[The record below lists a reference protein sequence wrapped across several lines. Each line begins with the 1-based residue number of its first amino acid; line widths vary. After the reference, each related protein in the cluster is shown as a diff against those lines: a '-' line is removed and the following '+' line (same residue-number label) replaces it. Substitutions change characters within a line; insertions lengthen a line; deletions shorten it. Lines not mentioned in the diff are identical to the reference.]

1 MFADQGISIG
11 DVFSGASSP
20 FLRHK
25 YLLVHVDPWYA
36 YCIRYY
42 WFDNL
47 ISKWYAWRR
56 RDANNKD

>member
-11 DVFSGASSP
+11 DVFSGSSSP
-20 FLRHK
+20 YK

-42 WFDNL
+42 WFDKIL
-47 ISKWYAWRR
+47 GSYYEWRGKR
-56 RDANNKD
+56 ADNKDRT